1 MLLRSRRKEQLKLVK
16 TAALIDE
23 DYDYKKELRK
33 LTLYSLENP
42 PVKHQKELTLLDH
55 VAIIMIFLL
64 LFFSFLKNDFFLTL
78 FI

>member
-1 MLLRSRRKEQLKLVK
+1 MLLRSKRKEQLKLVK

-23 DYDYKKELRK
+23 DYDYKNELRK

-42 PVKHQKELTLLDH
+42 PVNPQKELTLLDH

-64 LFFSFLKNDFFLTL
+64 LFFSFLKNDFFLV
-78 FI
+78 